1 MAADNNTAEQNNGL
15 KTLIQQVEAELKKAA
30 TESVKGKLKDL
41 LKKKMEAE
49 KAVRLIDLEISK
61 VLEDHENG
69 V

>member
-1 MAADNNTAEQNNGL
+1 MATDNTDNQNNAPRSL
-15 KTLIQQVEAELKKAA
+15 LQQVEADLKKAA

>member
-1 MAADNNTAEQNNGL
+1 
-15 KTLIQQVEAELKKAA
+15 
-30 TESVKGKLKDL
+30 
-41 LKKKMEAE
+41 MEAE

>member
-1 MAADNNTAEQNNGL
+1 MATDNTDNQNNGPRSL
-15 KTLIQQVEAELKKAA
+15 LQQVEADLKKAA